1 MSSAQAPVL
10 KFTAYQRWVILLIAL
25 TQFSVVL
32 DFMVMSP
39 LGDLLIKTL
48 SLSTEEFGYVV
59 SAYAISAGVS
69 GIFTAGFADR
79 FDRKKLLLFFFI
91 GFILGTLSCALAGN
105 YVQLVA
111 ARIFTGV
118 FGGVIGSI
126 SMAIITDLFVPQ
138 QRGRVM
144 GFVQMGF
151 GASQVLGIPISLF
164 IANKLG
170 WQAPFYMIVGF
181 ALLVWLCMLFT
192 LRPVTAHLLAPSIDA
207 YNPLRHLWNTFR
219 NRTYRVGFLATALM
233 SLGGFMMM
241 PFGTAFA
248 INNLQLTKE
257 QMPTLFMISGVSA
270 LIIMPA
276 MGRLSDQMNKVRVFS
291 IASVWLIVFAIIY
304 TNMSASPL
312 WLVATVNTLMMMGVM
327 GRVVPAMALNS
338 SLPTMADRGAFMAIN
353 TSLQQMAGGVAAAVG
368 GLIVKQAT
376 PNSPLQHFDV
386 VGYILSI
393 VCILNIF
400 LFVRIFRIIESRKL
414 QH

>member
-1 MSSAQAPVL
+1 MQSPQTPSL
-10 KFTAYQRWVILLIAL
+10 KFTTYQRLVVLLIAL

-39 LGDLLIKTL
+39 LGDLLMKTL
-48 SLSTEEFGYVV
+48 KLSTEQFGYVV

-105 YVQLVA
+105 YVQLIA

-151 GASQVLGIPISLF
+151 GASQVLGIPISLL
-164 IANKLG
+164 IANQLG

-181 ALLVWLCMLFT
+181 ALIVWLLLLFI
-192 LRPVTAHLLAPSIDA
+192 LKPVNAHLLAPSMDA
-207 YNPLRHLWNTFR
+207 HNPLQHLWRTFR
-219 NRTYRVGFLATALM
+219 NREYRIGFLATALM

-248 INNLQLTKE
+248 INNLGLTKE
-257 QMPTLFMISGVSA
+257 QMPTLFMVSGVSA
-270 LIIMPA
+270 LIIMPL
-276 MGRLSDQMNKVRVFS
+276 MGRLSDKMNKVKVFS
-291 IASVWLIVFAIIY
+291 FASVWLVVFAIIY
-304 TNMSASPL
+304 TNMSQHPL

-338 SLPTMADRGAFMAIN
+338 SLPSMADRGAFMAIN
-353 TSLQQMAGGVAAAVG
+353 TSLQQMAGGFAAAVG

-376 PNSPLQHFDV
+376 PHSPLQHFDT
-386 VGYILSI
+386 VGYILSV
-393 VCILNIF
+393 VCIVNIF
-400 LFVRIFRIIESRKL
+400 MFMRIFRIIAARKV